1 LIVLN
6 PFASRSVTRRAI
18 EDISRGWWVLF
29 VTGIVSLVAG
39 GLILSVNWSVGA
51 LATFVGFAL
60 VFRGIFTTFGVP
72 VDGSMRGWS
81 VGLGLLEAAVGVAVW
96 VWPAP
101 TLSVLAAF
109 IGWWVLFSGVMAI
122 AGGIA
127 GRHVLPYWV
136 LTLTFGVIEIVVA
149 SWLLAR
155 PGLTLLAAVLAIGL
169 WCIVYGIVEIMLAF
183 WVKHL
188 PQRVDEFFRDGIDV
202 TGSRPLDPTLQ

>member
-127 GRHVLPYWV
+127 GRPVLPYWV

-149 SWLLAR
+149 SSLLAR
-155 PGLTLLAAVLAIGL
+155 PGLTVLAAVLAIGL
-169 WCIVYGIVEIMLAF
+169 WCIVYGIVDVMLAF

-188 PQRVDEFFRDGIDV
+188 PRRVDEFVRDAINV
-202 TGSRPLDPTLQ
+202 TRSRPLDPTLH